1 MISSRAI
8 LLLFAFL
15 ILSISINLYPV
26 INAESESAATD
37 GVVMEGLTAEQ
48 ESAIAESKESF
59 VFQAEV
65 NRLMDIIINSLYKN
79 REVFLRELISNASD
93 ALDKLRFLAVSASEM
108 LGDLKDLYIQISY
121 NENLKTITIRDT
133 GIGMT
138 KQELINNL
146 GTLAKSGTK
155 KFLDNLSEGA
165 DVGLIGQFGVG
176 FYSVYLIADKVRVIT
191 KNNED
196 EQYIWEST
204 AESSFTIAKDPR
216 GNTLG
221 RGTEITMFLKEDA
234 LEFLKQDKLEE
245 IIKHHSEFI
254 NFPISLYKK
263 TSEVVEVPE
272 EVEDKDTVDEDG
284 LEVEEEKEKKPKTE
298 KVDKWDWHRLNGNV
312 AIWSRE
318 KDSITDEEYQKF
330 FKVISKEPSDALT
343 WIHFKAEGEIEFKSI
358 LYVPTEANNLY
369 EDYNNRKAGVRLYVR
384 KVLIQEDFEDLLPKY
399 LNFIKGVVDSD
410 DLPLNVSRE
419 TLQQH
424 KILKVMS
431 KKIARKVLEMLRKLA
446 TGKADTEEDAAEDDE
461 AAKVADFDADHPY
474 MKFFKQFGKS
484 IKMGIIEDTPNRSK
498 LAKLLRYQ
506 SSKTGDDKYTSLDNY
521 VARKPEWQKDIYY
534 IAAESLDAAKRSP
547 FLEMATRKG
556 VEVLFLVE
564 PVDEYAVGNLGDFD
578 GMKLQSLTKEGLK
591 FGDEDEDLVK
601 KRLKAY
607 REAFKPLTTY
617 LKELFAGKVGKVVLS
632 QRVETTPSVI
642 VTGQYGHT
650 ANMERIMRAQTFANP
665 EAFKSMTA
673 SKTLEINP
681 RHPVVV
687 ALNKL
692 VKSDPDSQSTKD
704 MAFIL
709 LDTALLQSG
718 FQFEET
724 EEFAGYDS
732 YDLAAE
738 CVS

>member
-1 MISSRAI
+1 
-8 LLLFAFL
+8 
-15 ILSISINLYPV
+15 
-26 INAESESAATD
+26 
-37 GVVMEGLTAEQ
+37 MEGLTAEQ

-108 LGDLKDLYIQISY
+108 LGDLKDLYIHISY
-121 NENLKTITIRDT
+121 NENLKTVTIRDT

-155 KFLDNLSEGA
+155 KFLDSLSEGA
-165 DVGLIGQFGVG
+165 DLGLIGQFGVG

-191 KNNED
+191 KNNDD

-234 LEFLKQDKLEE
+234 LEFLKQEKLEE

-272 EVEDKDTVDEDG
+272 EEEDKDTVDEDG
-284 LEVEEEKEKKPKTE
+284 LEVEEEKEKKSKTE

-358 LYVPTEANNLY
+358 LYVPTDANNLY

-446 TGKADTEEDAAEDDE
+446 TGKADTEEDSTEEDDS
-461 AAKVADFDADHPY
+461 AKVADFDADHPY
-474 MKFFKQFGKS
+474 IKFFKQFGKS

-506 SSKTGDDKYTSLDNY
+506 SSKTGDDKFTSLDNY

-534 IAAESLDAAKRSP
+534 IAAESLEAAKRSP
-547 FLEMATRKG
+547 FLEMAAKKG

-591 FGDEDEDLVK
+591 FGDEDEDLLK

-607 REAFKPLTTY
+607 REAFKPLTSY

-665 EAFKSMTA
+665 EAFKSMVA

-681 RHPVVV
+681 RHPVVI

-724 EEFAGYDS
+724 EEFAGRMFRTLASNLKLDS
-732 YDLAAE
+732 LELEPELALAPE
-738 CVS
+738 EEDEEGEDSSASSAAKDDEDSHDEF